1 MSRWLGFPLIASEH
15 GGRID
20 EFIVI
25 LHLVMVLAFA
35 GWGAWYAAAL
45 LRFRCRRH
53 PRADYAGIR
62 GGLPFLPI
70 ALMAVAEAVL
80 LAAFALPFWH
90 RQIDA
95 AADPADVFV
104 LRVVGQQFQWNVH
117 YAGPDGVFGRT
128 SPALVDDVLNTL
140 GLDNDDP
147 AGKDDIT
154 TLNQLHLPAGRPIR
168 VNLSSKDVIHSFF
181 LPEFRVKQ
189 DAIPGMF
196 VPVRFRPTMT
206 TAEFRERTGD
216 PERDFEIACAQLC
229 GINHYTMRGFV
240 TVEPQGEFDAW
251 YAALLEEKQKYA
263 EDDWWFEDQN

>member
-1 MSRWLGFPLIASEH
+1 VSRWLGFPLLASEH

-20 EFIVI
+20 AFIVI
-25 LHLVMVLAFA
+25 LHAIMLLAFA
-35 GWGAWYAAAL
+35 GWGTWYAVAL
-45 LRFRCRRH
+45 LRFRRNRH

-62 GGLPFLPI
+62 NGLPYVPI
-70 ALMAVAEAVL
+70 AMMAVAEAVL
-80 LAAFALPFWH
+80 LAFFALPFWH
-90 RQIDA
+90 DQIDA
-95 AADPADVFV
+95 AQDRPDEFV
-104 LRVVGQQFQWNVH
+104 VRVVGQQFQWNVH

-128 SPALVDDVLNTL
+128 DPAFVDDVLNTI
-140 GLDNDDP
+140 GLDKDDL

-196 VPVRFRPTMT
+196 VPVRFMPTMT
-206 TAEFRERTGD
+206 TAEFREKTGD

-229 GINHYTMRGFV
+229 GINHHTMRGFV
-240 TVEPQGEFDAW
+240 TIEPQEDFDAW
-251 YAALLEEKQKYA
+251 YAAQLEQKQQYDD
-263 EDDWWFEDQN
+263 EDWWLDE